1 MLNTPLFNCA
11 ETFTVE
17 PWKHIERFLSPS
29 ADRQTYL
36 RTRIRTTEQTNNNIL
51 YSHMNFNHFSFIHSI
66 LFEFI
71 SQRIHIRW
79 CYLVVPTYIS
89 WSVVMFQWPNS
100 TALLLLNAE
109 QKVSIITL
117 TRVSSVDRG
126 RHGWKERRIGGRK
139 KMAGFD
145 LHHWPG
151 MAERLKL
158 KVLFRSFSWNSS
170 QFQSD
175 RFDD

>member
-1 MLNTPLFNCA
+1 MFLCYNGRTEQSSLA
-11 ETFTVE
+11 VTQRRA
-17 PWKHIERFLSPS
+17 ERF
-29 ADRQTYL
+29 DNYV
-36 RTRIRTTEQTNNNIL
+36 NK
-51 YSHMNFNHFSFIHSI
+51 
-66 LFEFI
+66 
-71 SQRIHIRW
+71 SQF
-79 CYLVVPTYIS
+79 S
-89 WSVVMFQWPNS
+89 WSGSAW
-100 TALLLLNAE
+100 L
-109 QKVSIITL
+109 
-117 TRVSSVDRG
+117 
-126 RHGWKERRIGGRK
+126 EREEERDRK